1 MEMIELYLLTLVY
14 LHFYLASHARN
25 EELQEKLWTYSE
37 NLVKEKI
44 GA

>member
-1 MEMIELYLLTLVY
+1 MI
-14 LHFYLASHARN
+14 LASYGRDV
-25 EELQEKLWTYSE
+25 ELQEKLWTFSE